1 MTTTSSTRARLQ
13 ALVVLAVTIGL
24 LWWFLGNVDLK
35 QAWAAITHAHFGLIA
50 AAIGVTFLT
59 YSLRAIRWRLLLLP
73 LGPVRWTTAF
83 RTTVIGFALIFL
95 LPGRVGE
102 ILRPYLLARHEGLK
116 APSTFATVIVE
127 RLLDV
132 VTVLLLF
139 ALSLFLA
146 GVDAGPQVRL
156 VAVISAGVSVLA
168 LVLLCVFAG
177 HPERLGRW
185 AGQLSRWLPARIGA
199 LVSGLV
205 QTFVEGLAVMR
216 SPGHLAAAACWSV
229 AVWASIGLGIWLT
242 SLAFDLTLS
251 FVGSFIVVGYL
262 AVGVSLPTPGGAGG
276 FHVLYKEALTTFFGA
291 DPAVAVAAATVL
303 HAVSFVPVTILGLYF
318 MWQEGLTLGGLKG
331 MGAEAKA
338 AERLTEPGK
347 SSRINGTGL

>member
-1 MTTTSSTRARLQ
+1 MTTSSSTRTRIQ
-13 ALVVLAVTIGL
+13 TLVVVAITAGL
-24 LWWFLGNVDLK
+24 LWLFFRNVDLK
-35 QAWAAITHAHFGLIA
+35 QAWAAVTRAHFGLIA
-50 AAIGVTFLT
+50 AAVGVTFIT

-102 ILRPYLLARHEGLK
+102 LLRPYLLARHEGLK

-127 RLLDV
+127 RLLDI

-139 ALSLFLA
+139 ALSLFVS

-156 VAVISAGVSVLA
+156 VGAISAGTAVLA

-185 AGQLSRWLPARIGA
+185 AGSVSRWLPQKIGSA
-199 LVSGLV
+199 VGGLV

-216 SPGHLAAAACWSV
+216 SPGHLAAAACWSI

-291 DPAVAVAAATVL
+291 DPAVAAAAAIVL

-318 MWQEGLTLGGLKG
+318 MYQDGLTLGGLKG
-331 MGAEAKA
+331 MREEARA
-338 AERLTEPGK
+338 AEKP
-347 SSRINGTGL
+347 

>member
-1 MTTTSSTRARLQ
+1 MASR
-13 ALVVLAVTIGL
+13 
-24 LWWFLGNVDLK
+24 
-35 QAWAAITHAHFGLIA
+35 
-50 AAIGVTFLT
+50 
-59 YSLRAIRWRLLLLP
+59 
-73 LGPVRWTTAF
+73 
-83 RTTVIGFALIFL
+83 LIFL

-116 APSTFATVIVE
+116 APATFATVIVE
-127 RLLDV
+127 RLFDV
-132 VTVLLLF
+132 VTVLVLF

-156 VAVISAGVSVLA
+156 VAGISAGASVLA

-185 AGQLSRWLPARIGA
+185 AGQLSRWLPARIGG

-216 SPGHLAAAACWSV
+216 SPGHLAAAAGWSV

-242 SLAFDLTLS
+242 SLAFDLTFS

-276 FHVLYKEALTTFFGA
+276 FHVLYRWRSRRFSA
-291 DPAVAVAAATVL
+291 P
-303 HAVSFVPVTILGLYF
+303 ILRSRWRRPPCCTRCRSCRSRFWGF
-318 MWQEGLTLGGLKG
+318 ISCGR
-331 MGAEAKA
+331 KA
-338 AERLTEPGK
+338 
-347 SSRINGTGL
+347 

>member
-1 MTTTSSTRARLQ
+1 MTTSSSTRARLQ
-13 ALVVLAVTIGL
+13 ALIVFAITAGL
-24 LWWFLGNVDLK
+24 LWLFFRNVDLK
-35 QAWAAITHAHFGLIA
+35 QAWNAVTHAHFGLIA
-50 AAIGVTFLT
+50 AAVGVTFVT

-83 RTTVIGFALIFL
+83 RTTVIGFAMIFL

-127 RLLDV
+127 RLLDI

-139 ALSLFLA
+139 AVSLFVA
-146 GVDAGPQVRL
+146 GVDAGPQVRM
-156 VAVISAGVSVLA
+156 VGGVSAGASLLA
-168 LVLLCVFAG
+168 LLLLFVFAG
-177 HPERLGRW
+177 HPERLGSW
-185 AGQLSRWLPARIGA
+185 AGRLSRWLPQKVGA
-199 LVSGLV
+199 AVTGLV

-229 AVWASIGLGIWLT
+229 AVWASIGFGIWLT

-291 DPAVAVAAATVL
+291 DPAVAAAAAIVL

-318 MWQEGLTLGGLKG
+318 MWQDGLTLGGLKG
-331 MGAEAKA
+331 MRAEAQA
-338 AERLTEPGK
+338 AEKP
-347 SSRINGTGL
+347 